1 MKILFHVSL
10 PNGPWESE
18 VEEVIEFDEED
29 DTEEY
34 IQFEFEQWVESQIE
48 AYWQKAEE

>member
-1 MKILFHVSL
+1 MKILFRVSL
-10 PNGPWESE
+10 PNGPWGSE
-18 VEEVIEFDEED
+18 VEEEIEFDED

-34 IQFEFEQWVESQIE
+34 IQSEFEWWLDAQID